1 MKRYIALLLA
11 SVLTMAVPVSAE
23 GSYDWPFIEEIP
35 IDSAYTQ
42 QAEHRGRVEKLTYT
56 THSYALEAVASG
68 EYLSAADDNDTTPPV
83 DREALCGD
91 ETEFLMEKSLCV
103 YLPYGYDPSRQYDV
117 VYALH
122 GTGAKEEYW
131 LGTTA
136 LDRPPAICLTR

>member
-23 GSYDWPFIEEIP
+23 GSYDWPFIEKIP

-68 EYLSAADDNDTTPPV
+68 E
-83 DREALCGD
+83 
-91 ETEFLMEKSLCV
+91 
-103 YLPYGYDPSRQYDV
+103 
-117 VYALH
+117 
-122 GTGAKEEYW
+122 
-131 LGTTA
+131 
-136 LDRPPAICLTR
+136 